1 MSDTSITVIYYA
13 MSLTN
18 TPTTTHLHDTPT
30 NTCLLHTYG
39 IKHMYRALDLMS
51 ESKENFFNEAEL
63 V

>member
-30 NTCLLHTYG
+30 NTCLLHTYKTYVQG
-39 IKHMYRALDLMS
+39 FR
-51 ESKENFFNEAEL
+51 FN